1 MDHGIEVER
10 DQLTDRSRPVTDQH
24 VANIYRAAAG
34 VLAWSDVLA
43 SLTVLTDSKFC
54 FIGRYSVEE
63 GRGTIEEWCNLDVSA
78 VEAYA
83 VSSVGSVPWLA
94 RREYFQSAGLIWTG
108 SQILSDE
115 HLRETDFFANFLRPL
130 DVFHTLH
137 AAIDISQR
145 TVTHVFMAR
154 STAKQDYSPELCQTF
169 RDLTWHLRSAFD
181 LSRSLSEHSIV
192 QKGFDVLLENLPIGL
207 AVLDPNGTIVRM
219 NELAQGIIASF
230 DEEVGNSGAEVSPTH
245 KSATSLP
252 AALAQTING
261 SNGQTSF
268 VLRGR
273 KGRCNTYL
281 TTLPLDLSK
290 SWTRHQSSGKILLI
304 YDLEFEIE
312 VDANV
317 LGMIHHLTPTEARL
331 AARVIAGA
339 RIDEAAQSM
348 GISESTARTHL
359 KRIFSKT
366 NVTRQ
371 ADLVRKLLL
380 STIHSIKIRLS
391 DA

>member
-1 MDHGIEVER
+1 MNK
-10 DQLTDRSRPVTDQH
+10 DQLTGRLRPVTDQH

-34 VLAWSDVLA
+34 ALAWSEVLE
-43 SLTVLTDSKFC
+43 SLTLLTDSKFC
-54 FIGRYSVEE
+54 FIGRYSVNE

-94 RREYFQSAGLIWTG
+94 RQEYFQSAGLVWTG
-108 SQILSDE
+108 RQILSDE
-115 HLRETDFFANFLRPL
+115 HLRETIFFENFLRPL

-137 AAIDISQR
+137 AAIDISFG

-154 STAKQDYSPELCQTF
+154 SNAKQDYSPELCETF
-169 RDLTWHLRSAFD
+169 RDLTWHLSSAFD
-181 LSRSLSEHSIV
+181 LSRTLSERSIIE
-192 QKGFDVLLENLPIGL
+192 KGFDVLLENLPIGL
-207 AVLDPNGTIVRM
+207 AVLDPNDTIIRM
-219 NELAQGIIASF
+219 NKLAQRTLASF
-230 DEEVGNSGAEVSPTH
+230 GEEVDSIGAEIPSIQR
-245 KSATSLP
+245 SATSLP
-252 AALAQTING
+252 AALAKMISEPRG
-261 SNGQTSF
+261 HSRF
-268 VLRGR
+268 VLSGH

-281 TTLPLDLSK
+281 TVLPLDLGK
-290 SWTRHQSSGKILLI
+290 TWTDHQNSGRILLI
-304 YDLEFEIE
+304 CDLEFEIE
-312 VDANV
+312 VDESV

-331 AARVIAGA
+331 AARVITGA
-339 RIDEAAQSM
+339 RIDEAAHGM

-380 STIHSIKIRLS
+380 STIHSTKIKLN
-391 DA
+391 DT